1 MSKLASAIQYK
12 IKSTTASVSLMFFKI
27 LSGAIIGLTLAII
40 GQEMVGYSTFM
51 FTFIIVVFTG
61 IFMRVTK
68 NWGFLMMVMFDL
80 FAFMSGLLLK
90 MYILVNG

>member
-12 IKSTTASVSLMFFKI
+12 IKSSSASASLLFFKI
-27 LSGAIIGLTLAII
+27 ISGAIIGLTLAII

-61 IFMRVTK
+61 IFLRVAK